1 MGNLFKLAIFLTS
14 FLPLW
19 ITILFIEFVSICQKV
34 DSGNIVIEC
43 MMIAFIIL
51 ILVFSLL
58 CVKRTLNKSHPSQF
72 RPYIILDAKLESGI
86 STEFLLS
93 YILPLIAFDFTSW
106 EEIIQ
111 FLFFYLILTFLCV
124 RNNNVYANLWL
135 ELKGYRF
142 YSCQLLWEAAQ
153 ETNSVEGMVLS
164 KVNLVSQKNT
174 SVELRTLN
182 KPFYITD
189 LEE

>member
-72 RPYIILDAKLESGI
+72 RPYIIPY
-86 STEFLLS
+86 LS
-93 YILPLIAFDFTSW
+93 QSSLNT
-106 EEIIQ
+106 
-111 FLFFYLILTFLCV
+111 
-124 RNNNVYANLWL
+124 
-135 ELKGYRF
+135 YRF
-142 YSCQLLWEAAQ
+142 IFFLYNESH
-153 ETNSVEGMVLS
+153 
-164 KVNLVSQKNT
+164 
-174 SVELRTLN
+174 
-182 KPFYITD
+182 
-189 LEE
+189 